1 MHAILIVCHV
11 LGLQKYHEY
20 NISISA
26 ATKEGQGPFSPQI
39 IGWTLEDGMT
49 LYDHFA
55 QYTAHYQQ
63 YTVPDTPRE
72 LSAKVVN
79 GSSVIVTWNPPLNEN
94 GILLGY
100 QVTYRGEEVSNL

>member
-1 MHAILIVCHV
+1 MIVCHT

-26 ATKEGQGPFSPQI
+26 ATEEGQGPFSPQI
-39 IGWTLEDGMT
+39 VEWTLEDGMT

-63 YTVPDTPRE
+63 YIVPDMPRE

-79 GSSVIVTWNPPLNEN
+79 GSSVVVTWNPPLNVN